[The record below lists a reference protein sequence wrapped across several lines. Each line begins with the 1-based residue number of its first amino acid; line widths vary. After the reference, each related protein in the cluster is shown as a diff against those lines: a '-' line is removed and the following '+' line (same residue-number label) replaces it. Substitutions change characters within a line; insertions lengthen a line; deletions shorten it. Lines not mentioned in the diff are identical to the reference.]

1 MTNDQF
7 MQILDK
13 RLNAI
18 RDLCTIKGKE
28 YGKDDDRLCQFKK
41 IAERQNITPE
51 KALRVLV
58 TKHLTAIDDH
68 IDRISEGEVSPIEK
82 WDEWLGD
89 EILYAILLEGLIV
102 ERLVGDCNGEEDKV
116 SAKDLIDYAKIS
128 GQVWEGLRIKP

>member
-7 MQILDK
+7 MQILEA

-18 RDLCTIKGKE
+18 RDLCTIKGQE
-28 YGKDDDRLCQFKK
+28 YGKDVMIRLCQFKK

-68 IDRISEGEVSPIEK
+68 IDRISEGEVAPLEK

-102 ERLVGDCNGEEDKV
+102 ERLVGDCDGEEDNRPE
-116 SAKDLIDYAKIS
+116 D
-128 GQVWEGLRIKP
+128 IKRKHLAYLYGEENIR